1 MKKAEQKYKTE
12 KKTYIVGFWMTADSA
27 LFQDPLSVSCLAL
40 FRKLPIIRQRK
51 SRFIIFK
58 TFDRKKEKL
67 LVEFHEMGCKLRS
80 FIHFWTNRQFRN
92 KVFFL
97 AQFLSKGPVNFSLFE
112 LEHVSGKSQKSR
124 RLDFYTNLCL
134 SFHLI
139 PTYELVETK
148 LCLTLLAN
156 LLNDTDVIGCK
167 WSLNLLTRNRTW
179 FSLHSIL

>member
-67 LVEFHEMGCKLRS
+67 LVEFKFTKWDASYGLLYIFERIDS
-80 FIHFWTNRQFRN
+80 FVTKF
-92 KVFFL
+92 
-97 AQFLSKGPVNFSLFE
+97 SFSLNFWA
-112 LEHVSGKSQKSR
+112 R
-124 RLDFYTNLCL
+124 D
-134 SFHLI
+134 
-139 PTYELVETK
+139 
-148 LCLTLLAN
+148 
-156 LLNDTDVIGCK
+156 
-167 WSLNLLTRNRTW
+167 LLTSHYSNWNMWAVRAKSPGGSTSIQTCA
-179 FSLHSIL
+179 SLFI